1 MIKGRTPVAGRKR
14 APSSTKRLEFVPGQ
28 VIVRVRQSA
37 VPASLLAAKLK
48 LVSAQ
53 AKALPP
59 AIAEP
64 LDYLRRNAG
73 LKLVQP
79 LFSARRAAIQRASVS
94 AAERHRLAVL
104 SSVADSE
111 SEELRGIAVLSV
123 DPKKATPKL
132 VKHIGGAVGV
142 EFAEPMPARW
152 LAQAGADPM
161 QNLQWGLRAI
171 QWFDAAIPDAKDV
184 NVGVLD
190 TGIDD
195 THPDLVGVVGEYN
208 HEGLK
213 AQDLLGH
220 GTHVCGII
228 AAAIN
233 NQIGI
238 TGVAA
243 CKLGVWKI
251 FPDEPAEDG
260 EFYVDGVCY
269 LRALQALMGAKVKVV
284 NLSIGGTASSQ
295 TEALLFRRLH
305 ERKITVVAAMGN
317 EYEEGNPTEYP
328 AAYEEVFSIGSI
340 AEDRRRSHFSN
351 TGRHIDL
358 VAPGSNILSTVPTKG
373 SRFLDET
380 DYASWSG
387 TSMATP
393 HVAAAAALVA
403 AKYPEM
409 DASQI
414 KEKLRGSATR
424 LPAMRDRAWTPAYG
438 AGLLNL
444 KMALS

>member
-14 APSSTKRLEFVPGQ
+14 APAYTKRLEFVPGQ
-28 VIVRVRQSA
+28 IIVRVRQSA
-37 VPASLLAAKLK
+37 VPPPMRAARLK
-48 LVSAQ
+48 FVGAE

-79 LFSARRAAIQRASVS
+79 LFSTRRAAIQRASVS
-94 AAERHRLAVL
+94 TAERHRLAMW

-132 VKHIGGAVGV
+132 MKHIGAAQGV

-171 QWFDAAIPDAKDV
+171 QWFGAVIPDAKGV
-184 NVGVLD
+184 KVGVLD
-190 TGIDD
+190 SGIDD
-195 THPDLVGVVGEYN
+195 THPDLADVDIEYH

-213 AQDLLGH
+213 AQDLVGH

-228 AAAIN
+228 AAATN
-233 NQIGI
+233 NQTGI

-243 CKLGVWKI
+243 CKLEVWKI
-251 FPDEPAEDG
+251 FPDAPEEDG
-260 EFYVDGVCY
+260 EFYVDGVRY
-269 LRALQALMGAKVKVV
+269 LRALQALIGADVKVV
-284 NLSIGGTASSQ
+284 NLSISGTASSQ

-305 ERKITVVAAMGN
+305 DRKITVVAAMGN

-328 AAYEEVFSIGSI
+328 AAYKDVFSIGSI
-340 AEDRRRSHFSN
+340 AEDRRRSSFSN

-373 SRFLDET
+373 SPFLDET

-403 AKYPEM
+403 AKHPHM
-409 DASQI
+409 DATQI
-414 KEKLRGSATR
+414 KEKLRSTATK
-424 LPAMRDRAWTPAYG
+424 LPAMRNRAWTPA
-438 AGLLNL
+438 
-444 KMALS
+444 